1 MTAVYSD
8 QIASLAR
15 QARAQ
20 RELTKAYLSRIGALL
35 REAREQRNLSQADIA
50 DALGTDTLEVARIER
65 GAQDV
70 PSDVLG
76 RLGTALD
83 AEQDRPDT

>member
-1 MTAVYSD
+1 MVAVYSN

-20 RELTKAYLSRIGALL
+20 QELTKAYLSRIGALL
-35 REAREQRNLSQADIA
+35 REAREQRNLSQVDVARS
-50 DALGTDTLEVARIER
+50 LGTDASEVARIER

-70 PSDVLG
+70 PSDLIA
-76 RLGTALD
+76 RLGPALD
-83 AEQDRPDT
+83 AEQDQTNV